1 MRLCRPRCGFAV
13 RDPVAVCR
21 MVCII
26 FFMPDAQPTASII
39 VPTFREA
46 PNIAQLIERVFSALG
61 KAGIEAELIIVD
73 DDSQDGTAEIVD
85 GLQGRWPVRLI
96 VRTHERGLSSAVLA
110 GLREAKSDRF
120 VVMDADL
127 QHPPESVPDLLREL
141 DREGCDFVIGTR
153 YAATGAID
161 EDWPLFRRIVS
172 RVATLMARP
181 LVPLSDP
188 MSGFF
193 ALRRETWQQAAP
205 LDPIGYKIALELYVK
220 GRCRRPA
227 EVPIR
232 FAARAAG
239 TTKLTF
245 GEQVR
250 YLRHLWRLYRFR
262 FPYASHVIWIVPA
275 AVIAIA
281 ICWVISRTAS

>member
-1 MRLCRPRCGFAV
+1 MA
-13 RDPVAVCR
+13 
-21 MVCII
+21 CII
-26 FFMPDAQPTASII
+26 FSMPDAQPAASII

-46 PNIAQLIERVFSALG
+46 PNIPQLIARVFSALG

-161 EDWPLFRRIVS
+161 EDWPFFRRVVR

-193 ALRRETWQQAAP
+193 ALRRETWREAAP

-239 TTKLTF
+239 TTKLTL

-262 FPYASHVIWIVPA
+262 FQYASHVIWIAPA
-275 AVIAIA
+275 AIIAIA
-281 ICWVISRTAS
+281 TWWVISRTAP

>member
-1 MRLCRPRCGFAV
+1 
-13 RDPVAVCR
+13 
-21 MVCII
+21 
-26 FFMPDAQPTASII
+26 MPAAQPAASII
-39 VPTFREA
+39 VPAFREA
-46 PNIAQLIERVFSALG
+46 ANLAQLTERVFSALG
-61 KAGIEAELIIVD
+61 QAGIEAELIIVD
-73 DDSQDGTAEIVD
+73 DDSQDGTVEIVD
-85 GLQGRWPVRLI
+85 GLKGRWPVRLI

-110 GLREAKSDRF
+110 GLEEAKSDRF

-141 DREGCDFVIGTR
+141 DRDGCDFVIGTR

-161 EDWPLFRRIVS
+161 EDWPLFRRVVS

-193 ALRRETWQQAAP
+193 ALRRETLRQAAP

-262 FPYASHVIWIVPA
+262 FPHASHVIWMAPA
-275 AVIAIA
+275 AMIGIATW
-281 ICWVISRTAS
+281 WVISAAVS